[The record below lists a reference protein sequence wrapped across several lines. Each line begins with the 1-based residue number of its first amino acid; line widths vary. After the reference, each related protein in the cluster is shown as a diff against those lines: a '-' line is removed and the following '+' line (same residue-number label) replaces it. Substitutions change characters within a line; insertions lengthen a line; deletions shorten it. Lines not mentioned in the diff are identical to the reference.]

1 MASRSCFKSQFRIS
15 RTYLDRPSA
24 RTGYNQCM
32 TIVKDRSDR
41 WDPSRIYVIGH
52 QRPDTD
58 AIASAL
64 SYAWFLKSTG
74 HESVVAARAG
84 QPGAQAVFAL
94 KRFEQASPTLL
105 TGVAPTFGHVATMQP
120 FVRPEDPL
128 PAAMVRVA
136 EGDRMVPVV
145 DSDGKP
151 VGIVTSLALARA
163 YTAPMNVTMML
174 AQNCKSIA
182 EASPTL
188 NHRDR
193 ILDHR
198 TGLLRSETDDFLIV
212 SETGEYLGVATRRKI
227 LDPPRAQL
235 ILVDHNE
242 LSQAVNDAV
251 EAEIV
256 GVLDHHRLANAATA
270 APIPFMVDP
279 VGSTCTLV
287 AEQCRLHD
295 LSPPAGIAGMML
307 SGILSD
313 TLVFRSPTTTD
324 RDRLAARWL
333 SALASVETEMYGHEL
348 LRAQPGLTERSA
360 GDVLDTDRKTYEI
373 NGQSISIGQVEV
385 TGLQELPDRRKEL
398 LDALDERRVR
408 ESLTFIGLM
417 VTDVVTGTSHL
428 LCVGERWVLTA
439 LPFTR
444 SADGDFDLG
453 EMVSRKKQ
461 LVPILMA
468 ILEDLR

>member
-1 MASRSCFKSQFRIS
+1 MGVTKE
-15 RTYLDRPSA
+15 
-24 RTGYNQCM
+24 
-32 TIVKDRSDR
+32 RSDR
-41 WDPSRIYVIGH
+41 WDPNRVYVIGH

-64 SYAWFLKSTG
+64 GYAWFLKSTG
-74 HESVVAARAG
+74 MENVVAARAG
-84 QPGAQAVFAL
+84 QPGEQAVFAL
-94 KRFEQASPTLL
+94 KRFEQPPPTLV
-105 TGVAPTFGHVATMQP
+105 TGVAPTFAHVATMQP
-120 FVRPEDPL
+120 FVRPDDPL
-128 PAAMVRVA
+128 PAAMARVA
-136 EGDRMVPVV
+136 EGDRVVPVV
-145 DSDGKP
+145 DADGRP

-174 AQNCKSIA
+174 AQPCKNIA
-182 EASPTL
+182 EVAPTL

-212 SETGEYLGVATRRKI
+212 SESGEYLGVATRRHI
-227 LDPPRAQL
+227 LEPPRAQL

-242 LSQAVNDAV
+242 LSQAVNDAH

-270 APIPFMVDP
+270 TPIPFVVDP
-279 VGSTCTLV
+279 VGSTSTLV
-287 AEQCRLHD
+287 AEKCRLHD
-295 LSPPAGIAGMML
+295 LSPPKGIAGMML

-333 SALASVETEMYGHEL
+333 ADIAGVDTEKYGQEL
-348 LRAQPGLTERSA
+348 LRAQPGLAARAAS
-360 GDVLDTDRKTYEI
+360 DVLDTDRKNYEI
-373 NGQSISIGQVEV
+373 NGQSVSIGQVEV

-398 LDALDERRVR
+398 LEALNERRIR
-408 ESLTFIGLM
+408 EALVLSALM
-417 VTDVVTGTSHL
+417 VTDVVTGRSHL
-428 LCVGERWVLTA
+428 LCVGETWILTA

-444 SADGDFDLG
+444 TADGEFDLG

-468 ILEDLR
+468 IIEELR